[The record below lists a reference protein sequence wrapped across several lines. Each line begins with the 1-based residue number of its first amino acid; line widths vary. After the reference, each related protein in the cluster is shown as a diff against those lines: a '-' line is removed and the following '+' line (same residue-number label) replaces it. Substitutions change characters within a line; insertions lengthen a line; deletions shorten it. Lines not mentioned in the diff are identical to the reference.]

1 MMMVAG
7 LSDDVEWHMTE
18 ITRGYDGIDGGYQ
31 MRAQCGGD
39 ELRQCCDGD
48 KIPLRCNNITA
59 AYLDEGGS
67 IHRDKWDEIKVQE
80 EM

>member
-1 MMMVAG
+1 
-7 LSDDVEWHMTE
+7 
-18 ITRGYDGIDGGYQ
+18 

-48 KIPLRCNNITA
+48 KIPLRCNNITT

-67 IHRDKWDEIKVQE
+67 IHRDEWDEIRVQE
-80 EM
+80 M